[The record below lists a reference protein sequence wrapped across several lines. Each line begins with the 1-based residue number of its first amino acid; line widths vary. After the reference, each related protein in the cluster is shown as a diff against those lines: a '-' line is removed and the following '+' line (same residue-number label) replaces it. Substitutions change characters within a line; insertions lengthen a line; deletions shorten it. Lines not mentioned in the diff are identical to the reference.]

1 MINSQ
6 KIINKILKDKTSKNF
21 GQNYEMKYGKYYLI
35 SKRKC
40 PECNTPYIKAK
51 TGGEYTCLNCN
62 RPMRGA

>member
-1 MINSQ
+1 MITQ
-6 KIINKILKDKTSKNF
+6 KIIHNIIGDVSKN
-21 GQNYEMKYGKYYLI
+21 KDYGKYYLI
-35 SKRKC
+35 SKQKC